1 MSNEDIQNKVD
12 VAMVKAT
19 YEQKI
24 KQLKADHKKQIKD
37 LQQLH
42 RTEIMVEKNNTE
54 YYKRKVEDIME
65 SFRPFFRMASD
76 LGMIDSSNDSR
87 DD

>member
-24 KQLKADHKKQIKD
+24 KQLKVDHKKQIKD

-42 RTEIMVEKNNTE
+42 RTEILVEKNNTE
-54 YYKRKVEDIME
+54 YYKTKVEDIME
-65 SFRPFFRMASD
+65 SFRPFFRMVSE
-76 LGMIDSSNDSR
+76 LGIINSSNDSR